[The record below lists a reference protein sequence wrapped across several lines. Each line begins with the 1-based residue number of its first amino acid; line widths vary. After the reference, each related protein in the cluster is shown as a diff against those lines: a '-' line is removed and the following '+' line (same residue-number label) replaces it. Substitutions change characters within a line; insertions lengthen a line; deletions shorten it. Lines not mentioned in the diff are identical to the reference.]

1 MSKQEYRLAM
11 DIDSDEIQLVKV
23 VKILNSGLL
32 ETDGHPKDMTD
43 QAIKCVIMHM
53 AKRCEAKGLDN
64 LTYSW
69 VLVEKNKTHLGK
81 FALKWFV
88 KCDENE

>member
-11 DIDSDEIQLVKV
+11 DIDSDEIQLVNV
-23 VKILNSGLL
+23 VKILNNGLL
-32 ETDGHPKDMTD
+32 ETDGRPKDMTD

-64 LTYSW
+64 LTYEIRDVGKITFNK
-69 VLVEKNKTHLGK
+69 VL
-81 FALKWFV
+81 
-88 KCDENE
+88 NEA

>member
-1 MSKQEYRLAM
+1 MSKQEHRLVM

-23 VKILNSGLL
+23 VKILNNGLL

-64 LTYSW
+64 LTYEIRD
-69 VLVEKNKTHLGK
+69 VGKITFNK
-81 FALKWFV
+81 V
-88 KCDENE
+88 SNEA

>member
-23 VKILNSGLL
+23 VKILNNGLL

-64 LTYSW
+64 LTYEIRD
-69 VLVEKNKTHLGK
+69 VGKITFNK
-81 FALKWFV
+81 V
-88 KCDENE
+88 SNEA